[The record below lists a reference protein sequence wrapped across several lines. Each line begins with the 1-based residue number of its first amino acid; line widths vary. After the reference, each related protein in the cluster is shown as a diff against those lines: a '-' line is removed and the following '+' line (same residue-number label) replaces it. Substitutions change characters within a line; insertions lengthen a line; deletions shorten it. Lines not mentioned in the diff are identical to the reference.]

1 MQIST
6 KRINTS
12 LVRNLLN
19 SLKNTAEA
27 IYINNSKLLT
37 CYPNLKENIEMPHM
51 YIKIFEKNLEK
62 LKHHFVIY

>member
-37 CYPNLKENIEMPHM
+37 CYPNLKENI
-51 YIKIFEKNLEK
+51 
-62 LKHHFVIY
+62 